1 MVVCLTIRF
10 FEEARNAQVLTK
22 ADLEW
27 SSGAVIFFRQPLGT
41 PSRSHRER
49 NLYPFRGDT
58 TWAREPHRAGKPTRH
73 CGVDLVATRIWKS
86 RNPTGCL

>member
-27 SSGAVIFFRQPLGT
+27 SSGAVIFF
-41 PSRSHRER
+41 
-49 NLYPFRGDT
+49 
-58 TWAREPHRAGKPTRH
+58 
-73 CGVDLVATRIWKS
+73 
-86 RNPTGCL
+86 